1 MKLAHWN
8 LRGVIIIVHHG
19 VNDIIR
25 RFDGGKQMLETQQQY
40 KDRINNLPSQTSVGD
55 RRRLVRLLALREL

>member
-1 MKLAHWN
+1 MRITHWN
-8 LRGVIIIVHHG
+8 LRGVIVIMHHG
-19 VNDIIR
+19 VNDILS
-25 RFDGGKQMLETQQQY
+25 RFGGEKQMLETQQQY